1 MKVFLVILLAAMT
14 AWVAVTADQMEKAHA
29 AAGRPAKARVVK
41 SENPAVERLH
51 EMVRVYGA
59 RQVLMAIVGI
69 VAGLILALTVA
80 LKILKM
86 IAIGCVV
93 FLLFVLWQAWER
105 GYITAIRSAPPM
117 SCSRSYLA

>member
-1 MKVFLVILLAAMT
+1 MKAFLFILLAAMT
-14 AWVAVTADQMEKAHA
+14 AWVAVTAEQMEKAHA
-29 AAGRPAKARVVK
+29 AAGRPAKARVAK

-59 RQVLMAIVGI
+59 RQVLMAIIGVI
-69 VAGLILALTVA
+69 AGLILALTVA

-86 IAIGCVV
+86 IALGCVV

-105 GYITAIRSAPPM
+105 GYITATRLESPT
-117 SCSRSYLA
+117 SLRRSYSV